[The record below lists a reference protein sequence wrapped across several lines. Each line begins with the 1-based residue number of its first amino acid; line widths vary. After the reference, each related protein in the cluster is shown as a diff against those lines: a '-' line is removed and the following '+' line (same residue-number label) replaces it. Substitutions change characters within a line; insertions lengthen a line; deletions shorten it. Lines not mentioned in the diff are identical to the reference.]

1 MPLKLLVFHVKQ
13 SPYTFISLDVSLL
26 FCWLYLFSCL
36 CVCVCALAKP
46 VITRDNCKQ
55 ERIRSGKKAHCLGS
69 VRDLIAIVD
78 RKRYSFS
85 TACAREENPIK
96 RWQNIYTRTKTP
108 RNQKKTN
115 EASTWIWWNT
125 WTSGDVRTSKNLK
138 WPHLTTIDREKRV
151 ISWFPGTWTEY
162 SMTITV
168 SNGGNYEALW
178 VEALMFSSYIL

>member
-1 MPLKLLVFHVKQ
+1 MLSNPHTH
-13 SPYTFISLDVSLL
+13 SSLSM
-26 FCWLYLFSCL
+26 YLFFSADFTFSL
-36 CVCVCALAKP
+36 ACVCVC
-46 VITRDNCKQ
+46 VCTCKTCNYPWQ
-55 ERIRSGKKAHCLGS
+55 LQARKNSFGKESPLPWFSA
-69 VRDLIAIVD
+69 RFD
-78 RKRYSFS
+78 RYCRPKEIQLQHGV
-85 TACAREENPIK
+85 CAREENPIK

-138 WPHLTTIDREKRV
+138 WPHLTTIDREKSV